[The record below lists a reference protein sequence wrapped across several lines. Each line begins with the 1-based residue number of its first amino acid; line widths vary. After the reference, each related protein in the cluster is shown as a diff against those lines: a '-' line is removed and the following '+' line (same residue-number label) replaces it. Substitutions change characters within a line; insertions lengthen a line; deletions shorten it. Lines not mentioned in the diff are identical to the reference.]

1 MKRTVISLI
10 LIIILATCCTRRG
23 RYDAVLAEIDSL
35 TEVDADSANRQL
47 ARLSQEMSKASE
59 GTRAYYDLLRVKAA
73 DKAHIKHTSDSLIL
87 AVAEYFEHHIESGHL
102 PEAYYYVGRVNS
114 DLMNGERAIIYF
126 QKAILEDSAHVTPR
140 LQSRVYAQLGYI
152 YLRNGLL
159 DDAIGM
165 QQLAHYYCKQIGD
178 TLGMRY
184 SAEDIQTITN
194 LKNDSTIH
202 QEASKA
208 MMIAIQ
214 KLNTQVKNQIL
225 HNENAKLKEE
235 NSREKKSLWAVIL
248 SSVAII
254 ALVTVFIVLQIRKKK
269 ERLAGTAA
277 DALLSSQSKRKF
289 FDQNINQLLTTHISN
304 NKVLKD
310 HDWKTIEKS
319 LLEAFPSFKSQLYS
333 LYNLSETEYHICLL
347 IKLEVPPSNIA
358 RLMALGNSA
367 VSQNRLRMQQKVFNG
382 EGTAKDW
389 DKFILSL

>member
-1 MKRTVISLI
+1 MKRTTISLI
-10 LIIILATCCTRRG
+10 LIIILTTCCTRRG

-47 ARLSQEMSKASE
+47 GRLSPAMSKADE

-73 DKAHIKHTSDSLIL
+73 DKAHVKHTSDSLIMK
-87 AVAEYFEHHIESGHL
+87 VTEYFEKHTESGHL

-114 DLMNGERAIIYF
+114 DMMNGERAIIYF

-165 QQLAHYYCKQIGD
+165 QQLAYYYCKQIGD

-184 SAEDIQTITN
+184 SSEDIQTITA
-194 LKNDSTIH
+194 LKNDSTFQ
-202 QEASKA
+202 QETNKA

-214 KLNTQVKNQIL
+214 KLNTQVKNQML
-225 HNENAKLKEE
+225 HHENAKLKEE

-248 SSVAII
+248 LSVGII
-254 ALVTVFIVLQIRKKK
+254 ALVAIFIVLQVRKKK
-269 ERLAGTAA
+269 ERLAEEAA
-277 DALLSSQSKRKF
+277 DILLSSQSKRQF
-289 FDQNINQLLTTHISN
+289 FDQDINQLLTTHIYN

-310 HDWKTIEKS
+310 RDWKTIEKS
-319 LLEAFPSFKSQLYS
+319 LLEAFPSFKSRLYS
-333 LYNLSETEYHICLL
+333 LYNLSETEYRICML
-347 IKLEVPPSNIA
+347 IKLEVSPSNIA
-358 RLMALGNSA
+358 KLMALGNSA